1 MTPDERQMLTG
12 LFERIK
18 SAANGPRDGQAEAFI
33 ADNVK
38 ALPVA
43 PYLLAQTVLVQEQA
57 LGAASQRLQELED
70 KIHALEQQQQSPA
83 SFLGGLSKSMFGAAS
98 PPPAAAAPRPYA
110 APTAPSGPWGQPAP
124 TGPWGQGQQATPSG
138 PWAQPAL
145 GGGGSF
151 LSGALTTAAGVAGG
165 MLLANSMRSLFTGG
179 HNATLA
185 TMAGPGLLSGG
196 AASPA
201 GETIINNYYGNDPA
215 AQHAQDVL
223 QDQDQDQDDVQD
235 AADNSGTDFGGGGD
249 FDTGG
254 DFGGGDSFD
263 V

>member
-1 MTPDERQMLTG
+1 MTPDERQMLTD
-12 LFERIK
+12 LFARIK
-18 SAANGPRDGQAEAFI
+18 SAAYGPRDSQAEAFI

-70 KIHALEQQQQSPA
+70 KIHALEQQQQSSG
-83 SFLGGLSKSMFGAAS
+83 SFLGGLGKSMFGTAS
-98 PPPAAAAPRPYA
+98 PPQSAPAAPRPYA
-110 APTAPSGPWGQPAP
+110 APPAPSSGPWGQQAP
-124 TGPWGQGQQATPSG
+124 TSPWGQQTAPSG
-138 PWAQPAL
+138 AWSQPAS

-165 MLLANSMRSLFTGG
+165 MLLADSMRSLFTGG

-185 TMAGPGLLSGG
+185 NMAGPGFLGGG
-196 AASPA
+196 AGSPA
-201 GETIINNYYGNDPA
+201 GETIINNYYGNDPV

-223 QDQDQDQDDVQD
+223 QDQDQDQDDAQD
-235 AADNSGTDFGGGGD
+235 AADNSGGDYGGGGD

>member
-1 MTPDERQMLTG
+1 MTPDERQLLTG

-18 SAANGPRDGQAEAFI
+18 AAANGPRDSQAEAFI

-57 LGAASQRLQELED
+57 LGAAGQRLQELED
-70 KIHALEQQQQSPA
+70 KVHALEQQQGSG
-83 SFLGGLSKSMFGAAS
+83 SFLGGLGKSMFGGANA
-98 PPPAAAAPRPYA
+98 PPPAPAAPQRPYA
-110 APTAPSGPWGQPAP
+110 PPAAPSGPWGSQAP
-124 TGPWGQGQQATPSG
+124 TGPWGQPPQAPPAG
-138 PWAQPAL
+138 PWPQPAA

-165 MLLANSMRSLFTGG
+165 MLLADSMRSLFTGG

-185 TMAGPGLLSGG
+185 NMAGPGFLGG
-196 AASPA
+196 GSAA
-201 GETIINNYYGNDPA
+201 GETIINNYYGDDA
-215 AQHAQDVL
+215 SIQRAQDIQ
-223 QDQDQDQDDVQD
+223 QDQDQDQDDAQD
-235 AADNSGTDFGGGGD
+235 AADYDNSSD
-249 FDTGG
+249 FDTGGGFGG